1 MAHFLAPR
9 GLNPGYDID
18 NKLASGSVWRLQIPV
33 GQRRE
38 ILLSGG
44 QTLTVTSNNPGV
56 VPNDGFR
63 ENICRADGL
72 RSLSLLG
79 QQPGTSLVEARR
91 DGNLSA
97 TVQVRVGTMPPD
109 VARPG
114 GDLEIVLSPMQ
125 LAAVLEGTDLNE
137 AETRANRFYGALQ
150 MVGGA
155 LELVGAAALLLVP
168 EPTMVTKV
176 AGGVLTVHGSDTAAA
191 GLHQLIS
198 GRPQTTL
205 TFQAAEAAARAMG
218 MDPSGAIKVG
228 MAVDIG
234 VPLVAGF
241 AGAARVAAIRRGTIN
256 LLSEEAQ
263 GGHTIARHVART
275 EAQLQARLAA
285 QPGIKAAST
294 FVTIEDAE
302 KAVSAVL
309 KANRAAIK
317 TWASTAK
324 IGANS
329 PAFTLDFGKTIGQG
343 VVRATGA
350 MTPMS
355 KAIVVLRKVS
365 QGNRVFFVLTSY
377 PAL

>member
-1 MAHFLAPR
+1 
-9 GLNPGYDID
+9 
-18 NKLASGSVWRLQIPV
+18 V
-33 GQRRE
+33 
-38 ILLSGG
+38 
-44 QTLTVTSNNPGV
+44 
-56 VPNDGFR
+56 
-63 ENICRADGL
+63 
-72 RSLSLLG
+72 
-79 QQPGTSLVEARR
+79 
-91 DGNLSA
+91 
-97 TVQVRVGTMPPD
+97 
-109 VARPG
+109 
-114 GDLEIVLSPMQ
+114 
-125 LAAVLEGTDLNE
+125 
-137 AETRANRFYGALQ
+137 
-150 MVGGA
+150 
-155 LELVGAAALLLVP
+155 
-168 EPTMVTKV
+168 
-176 AGGVLTVHGSDTAAA
+176 VHGSDTAAT
-191 GLHQLIS
+191 GLQQLIS

-218 MDPSGAIKVG
+218 MDPSGAVKVG

-241 AGAARVAAIRRGTIN
+241 AGAARVAAIRRGSIN
-256 LLSEEAQ
+256 LLAEEAQ
-263 GGHTIARHVART
+263 GGHTILRHVART